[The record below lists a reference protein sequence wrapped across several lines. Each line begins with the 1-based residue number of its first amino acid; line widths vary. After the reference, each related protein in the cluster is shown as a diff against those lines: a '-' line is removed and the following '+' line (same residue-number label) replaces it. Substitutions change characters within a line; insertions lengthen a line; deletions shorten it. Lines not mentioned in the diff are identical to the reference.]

1 MAKLKRVQ
9 MTSKK
14 YLVTGSAGFIGSNL
28 ARTLCENGNSVV
40 GIDSFHGYYSRAFK
54 ESNLARLA
62 NSSIFEFKELDIL
75 DLENSDI
82 ENDFDCIFHLAAQ
95 PGVRDSW
102 GLGFDSYAKNNV
114 LGTQKVFEFAASN
127 NIKRVVFSSS
137 SSIYGDAETFP
148 TSESANPKPR
158 SPYGVSKLTGEYLG
172 AAYSRNFG
180 LEVVALRYFTVYG
193 PGQRPDMAIHRL
205 INCALTGEK
214 FPKFGTGEQIRDF
227 TFVND
232 VVSANILASSA
243 LLPTPSIAINVGG
256 GNSTS
261 LNFLISSIESISGR
275 PIQIDQGGVPPG
287 DVIRTGADTNRAKEL
302 LGWHPQTGIEAGLKL
317 QYEWQLENS

>member
-1 MAKLKRVQ
+1 
-9 MTSKK
+9 MTIKK

-28 ARTLCENGNSVV
+28 VKTLCENGNSVV
-40 GIDSFHGYYSRAFK
+40 GIDSFHSYYSRSIK
-54 ESNLARLA
+54 ESNLKELA
-62 NSSIFEFKELDIL
+62 KQAKFEFKELDIL
-75 DLENSDI
+75 DLETSDI
-82 ENDFDCIFHLAAQ
+82 DSDFDCIFHLAAQ

-102 GLGFDSYAKNNV
+102 GLGFDSYAMNNV
-114 LGTQKVFEFAASN
+114 LGTQRVFEFAARR
-127 NIKRVVFSSS
+127 NIRRVVFSSS

-148 TSESANPKPR
+148 TLESSNPQPR

-180 LEVVALRYFTVYG
+180 LDVVALRYFTVYG

-205 INCALTGEK
+205 INCAIAGTK

-232 VVSANILASSA
+232 VVSANILAASA

-261 LNFLISSIESISGR
+261 LNLLISSIEGISGR
-275 PIQIDQGGVPPG
+275 RIHIDQNEVPLG
-287 DVIRTGADTNRAKEL
+287 DVIRTGADTNRAREL
-302 LGWHPQTGIEAGLKL
+302 LGWDPQTGIEAGLKL

>member
-1 MAKLKRVQ
+1 

-28 ARTLCENGNSVV
+28 VKALCENGDSVV
-40 GIDSFHGYYSRAFK
+40 GIDSFHSYYSRSFK
-54 ESNLARLA
+54 ESNLKGLV
-62 NSSIFEFKELDIL
+62 NQTKFEFNELDIL
-75 DLENSDI
+75 DLETSDI
-82 ENDFDCIFHLAAQ
+82 DLDFDCIFHLAAQ

-102 GLGFDSYAKNNV
+102 GQSFDSYAINNV
-114 LGTQKVFEFAASN
+114 LGTQKLFEFATRN
-127 NIKRVVFSSS
+127 KIKRVVFSSS

-148 TSESANPKPR
+148 TLESANPLPR

-205 INCALTGEK
+205 INCAITGHK
-214 FPKFGTGEQIRDF
+214 FPKYGTGEQIRDF

-232 VVSANILASSA
+232 VVSANILASTSS
-243 LLPTPSIAINVGG
+243 LPTLATAINIGG
-256 GNSTS
+256 GNSTT
-261 LNFLISSIESISGR
+261 LNFLISSIESIAGR
-275 PIQIDQGGVPPG
+275 PIHIDQGIVPLG
-287 DVIRTGADTNRAKEL
+287 DVIRTGADTKLAKEL
-302 LGWHPQTGIEAGLKL
+302 LGWHPRTDIQAGLKL
-317 QYEWQLENS
+317 QYEWQLKSF

>member
-1 MAKLKRVQ
+1 MKRF
-9 MTSKK
+9 
-14 YLVTGSAGFIGSNL
+14 LVTGSAGFIGSNL
-28 ARTLCENGNSVV
+28 AMALCESGHSVV
-40 GIDSFHGYYSRAFK
+40 GIDSFHGYYPRTFK
-54 ESNLARLA
+54 ERNLARLA
-62 NSSIFEFKELDIL
+62 NSSTFKFKECDIL
-75 DLENSDI
+75 ELETSDI
-82 ENDFDCIFHLAAQ
+82 ESNFDCVFHLAAQ

-102 GLGFDSYAKNNV
+102 GQGFDSYSINNV
-114 LGTQKVFEFAASN
+114 LGTQKLFEFAARN
-127 NIKRVVFSSS
+127 NIKRVIFSSS

-148 TSESANPKPR
+148 TLENANPRPR

-180 LEVVALRYFTVYG
+180 LDVVALRYFTVYG

-205 INCALTGEK
+205 INCAISGEK

-261 LNFLISSIESISGR
+261 LNFLIQSIESISGR
-275 PIQIDQGGVPPG
+275 PIQIDQGAVALG
-287 DVIRTGADTNRAKEL
+287 DVIRTGADTQRAKEL
-302 LGWHPQTGIEAGLKL
+302 LGWQPQIEISDGLKL
-317 QYEWQLENS
+317 QYEWQLENF

>member
-1 MAKLKRVQ
+1 MNV
-9 MTSKK
+9 KK
-14 YLVTGSAGFIGSNL
+14 YLVTGAAGFIGSNL
-28 ARTLCENGNSVV
+28 AMQLCNAGHSVV
-40 GIDSFHGYYSRAFK
+40 GIDSFHGYYSK
-54 ESNLARLA
+54 TLKLNNLSRLLDVRT
-62 NSSIFEFKELDIL
+62 FRFQELDIL
-75 DLENSDI
+75 NLDQLGFYK
-82 ENDFDCIFHLAAQ
+82 DFDCIFHLAAQ

-102 GLGFDSYAKNNV
+102 GTGFDSYSTNNV
-114 LGTQKVFEFAASN
+114 LGTQKVFEFAVQN
-127 NIKRVVFSSS
+127 NTKRVVFSSS

-148 TSESANPKPR
+148 TLESASPKPR

-172 AAYSRNFG
+172 AAYARNFG
-180 LEVVALRYFTVYG
+180 LEVVALRYFTVFG

-205 INCALTGEK
+205 INCAIKGQK

-243 LLPTPSIAINVGG
+243 LLPTPSIAINIGG

-261 LNFLISSIESISGR
+261 LNFLISSIESISGK
-275 PIQIDQGGVPPG
+275 PIQIDQSEVPPG
-287 DVIRTGADTNRAKEL
+287 DVLMTGADTNRAKEL
-302 LGWHPQTGIEAGLKL
+302 LGWRPRTGIETGLKL

>member
-1 MAKLKRVQ
+1 
-9 MTSKK
+9 MTNKK

-28 ARTLCENGNSVV
+28 VKTLCENGNSVV
-40 GIDSFHGYYSRAFK
+40 GIDSFHSYYSRAIK
-54 ESNLARLA
+54 ERNLNGLA
-62 NSSIFEFKELDIL
+62 KQAEFEFKELDIL
-75 DLENSDI
+75 DLETSDI
-82 ENDFDCIFHLAAQ
+82 DSDFDCIFHLAAQ

-114 LGTQKVFEFAASN
+114 LGTQKVFEFAARR
-127 NIKRVVFSSS
+127 NIQRVVFSSS

-148 TSESANPKPR
+148 TLESANPQPR
-158 SPYGVSKLTGEYLG
+158 SPYGVSKLTGEHLG

-180 LEVVALRYFTVYG
+180 LDVVALRYFTVYG

-205 INCALTGEK
+205 INCAITGTK

-227 TFVND
+227 TFVKD

-261 LNFLISSIESISGR
+261 LNRLISTIESISGR
-275 PIQIDQGGVPPG
+275 RIQIDQSDVPLG
-287 DVIRTGADTNRAKEL
+287 DVIRTGADTSRAREL

-317 QYEWQLENS
+317 QFEWQLENS

>member
-1 MAKLKRVQ
+1 

-28 ARTLCENGNSVV
+28 VKALCRKGNSVV
-40 GIDSFHGYYSRAFK
+40 GIDSFHNYYSRSFK
-54 ESNLARLA
+54 ESNLKGLVDQTK
-62 NSSIFEFKELDIL
+62 FEFNEMDIL
-75 DLENSDI
+75 DLETSDI
-82 ENDFDCIFHLAAQ
+82 DLDFDCIFHLAAQ

-102 GLGFDSYAKNNV
+102 GQSFDSYAINNV
-114 LGTQKVFEFAASN
+114 LGTQKLFEFATRN
-127 NIKRVVFSSS
+127 KIERVVFSSS

-148 TSESANPKPR
+148 TLESANPLPR

-205 INCALTGEK
+205 INCAITGQK
-214 FPKFGTGEQIRDF
+214 FPKYGTGEQIRDF

-232 VVSANILASSA
+232 VVSANILASTA
-243 LLPTPSIAINVGG
+243 LLPTRATAINIGG
-256 GNSTS
+256 GNSTT
-261 LNFLISSIESISGR
+261 LNFLISSIESIAGR
-275 PIQIDQGGVPPG
+275 PIHIDQGIVPPG
-287 DVIRTGADTNRAKEL
+287 DVIRTGADTKRAKEL
-302 LGWHPQTGIEAGLKL
+302 LGWQPRTDIQAGLKL
-317 QYEWQLENS
+317 QYEWQLKSF

>member
-1 MAKLKRVQ
+1 MRF
-9 MTSKK
+9 
-14 YLVTGSAGFIGSNL
+14 LVTGAAGFIGSNL
-28 ARTLCENGNSVV
+28 ASALCENGHSVV
-40 GIDSFHGYYSRAFK
+40 GIDSFHGYYSRSLK
-54 ESNLARLA
+54 ESNLATLIKSRT
-62 NSSIFEFKELDIL
+62 FEFKELDIL
-75 DLENSDI
+75 NLEKLNIKS
-82 ENDFDCIFHLAAQ
+82 EFDCIFHLAAQ

-102 GLGFDSYAKNNV
+102 GQGFDSYAMNNV
-114 LGTQKVFEFAASN
+114 LGTQKVFEFAARR
-127 NIKRVVFSSS
+127 NIQRVVFSSS

-148 TSESANPKPR
+148 TLESANPQPR

-172 AAYSRNFG
+172 AAYSKNIG

-205 INCALTGEK
+205 INSAITGTK

-232 VVSANILASSA
+232 VVSANILASGA
-243 LLPTPSIAINVGG
+243 LLPSPSIAINVGG

-261 LNFLISSIESISGR
+261 LNLLISSIESISGR
-275 PIQIDQGGVPPG
+275 RIHIDQSEVPLG
-287 DVIRTGADTNRAKEL
+287 DVIRTGADTNCAREL
-302 LGWHPQTGIEAGLKL
+302 LGWRPQTEIEAGLKL

>member
-1 MAKLKRVQ
+1 
-9 MTSKK
+9 
-14 YLVTGSAGFIGSNL
+14 
-28 ARTLCENGNSVV
+28 
-40 GIDSFHGYYSRAFK
+40 
-54 ESNLARLA
+54 
-62 NSSIFEFKELDIL
+62 
-75 DLENSDI
+75 
-82 ENDFDCIFHLAAQ
+82 
-95 PGVRDSW
+95 VRDSW
-102 GLGFDSYAKNNV
+102 GQGFESYSINNV
-114 LGTQKVFEFAASN
+114 LGTQKLFEFAVSN

-148 TSESANPKPR
+148 TLESANPRPR

-180 LEVVALRYFTVYG
+180 LEVIALRYFTVYG

-205 INCALTGEK
+205 INCAITGKK
-214 FPKFGTGEQIRDF
+214 FSKFGTGEQIRDF

-261 LNFLISSIESISGR
+261 LNSLISNIESISGR
-275 PIQIDQGGVPPG
+275 LIRINQGEVSLG
-287 DVIRTGADTNRAKEL
+287 DVMRTGADTHRAKEL
-302 LGWHPQTGIEAGLKL
+302 LGWQPQTGISDGLKL
-317 QYEWQLENS
+317 QYESQLENF

>member
-1 MAKLKRVQ
+1 
-9 MTSKK
+9 MTSKN
-14 YLVTGSAGFIGSNL
+14 YLVTGVAGFIGSNL
-28 ARTLCENGNSVV
+28 AKKLCEDGHSVV
-40 GIDSFHGYYSRAFK
+40 GVDSFHGYYSRALK
-54 ESNLARLA
+54 ESNLLRLA
-62 NSSIFEFKELDIL
+62 KLRTFEFKELDIL
-75 DLENSDI
+75 ELEQSNI
-82 ENDFDCIFHLAAQ
+82 ETDFDCIFHLAAQ

-102 GLGFDSYAKNNV
+102 GQGFDSYAMNNV
-114 LGTQKVFEFAASN
+114 LATQKLFEFAARN
-127 NIKRVVFSSS
+127 RVERVVFSSS

-148 TSESANPKPR
+148 TLESANPKPR

-193 PGQRPDMAIHRL
+193 PGQRPDMAIYRL
-205 INCALTGEK
+205 INCAITGEK

-256 GNSTS
+256 GNSMS
-261 LNFLISSIESISGR
+261 LNFLISSIENIVGR
-275 PIQIDQGGVPPG
+275 PIHIDQGIVPPG

-302 LGWHPQTGIEAGLKL
+302 LGWQPQTGISDGLKL
-317 QYEWQLENS
+317 QYEWQLQNF

>member
-1 MAKLKRVQ
+1 
-9 MTSKK
+9 MTSKR

-28 ARTLCENGNSVV
+28 VKTLCENGNSVV
-40 GIDSFHGYYSRAFK
+40 GIDSFHSYYSRAIK
-54 ESNLARLA
+54 ERNLNGLA
-62 NSSIFEFKELDIL
+62 KQAEFEFKELDIL
-75 DLENSDI
+75 DLETSDI
-82 ENDFDCIFHLAAQ
+82 DSDFDCIFHLAAQ

-114 LGTQKVFEFAASN
+114 LGTQKVFEFAARR
-127 NIKRVVFSSS
+127 NIQRVVFSSS

-148 TSESANPKPR
+148 TLESANPQPR

-180 LEVVALRYFTVYG
+180 LDVVALRYFTVYG

-205 INCALTGEK
+205 INCAITGTK

-227 TFVND
+227 TFVKD

-261 LNFLISSIESISGR
+261 LNRLISTIESISGR
-275 PIQIDQGGVPPG
+275 RIQIDQSDVPPG
-287 DVIRTGADTNRAKEL
+287 DVVRTGADTSRAREL

-317 QYEWQLENS
+317 QFEWQLENS

>member
-1 MAKLKRVQ
+1 
-9 MTSKK
+9 MTNKK

-28 ARTLCENGNSVV
+28 VKTLCENGNSVV
-40 GIDSFHGYYSRAFK
+40 GIDSFHSYYSRAIK
-54 ESNLARLA
+54 ERNLKGLA
-62 NSSIFEFKELDIL
+62 KQAEFEFKELDIL
-75 DLENSDI
+75 DLETSDI
-82 ENDFDCIFHLAAQ
+82 DSDFDCIFHLAAQ

-102 GLGFDSYAKNNV
+102 GLGFDSYAMNNV
-114 LGTQKVFEFAASN
+114 LGTQKVFEFAARN
-127 NIKRVVFSSS
+127 NIKRVVYSSS

-148 TSESANPKPR
+148 TLESANPQPR
-158 SPYGVSKLTGEYLG
+158 SPYGVSKLTGEHLG

-180 LEVVALRYFTVYG
+180 LDVVALRYFTVYG

-205 INCALTGEK
+205 INCAITGTK

-227 TFVND
+227 TFVKD

-243 LLPTPSIAINVGG
+243 LLPTPSIAVNVGG

-261 LNFLISSIESISGR
+261 LNLLISTIESISGR
-275 PIQIDQGGVPPG
+275 RIQIDQSDVPLG
-287 DVIRTGADTNRAKEL
+287 DVIRTGADTSRAREL

-317 QYEWQLENS
+317 QFEWQLENS

>member
-1 MAKLKRVQ
+1 
-9 MTSKK
+9 MTSKR

-28 ARTLCENGNSVV
+28 VKTLCENGNSVV
-40 GIDSFHGYYSRAFK
+40 GIDSFHSYYSRAIK
-54 ESNLARLA
+54 ERNLIELA
-62 NSSIFEFKELDIL
+62 KQAEFEFKELDIL
-75 DLENSDI
+75 DLETSDI
-82 ENDFDCIFHLAAQ
+82 DSDFDCIFHLAAQ

-114 LGTQKVFEFAASN
+114 LGTQKVFEFAARR
-127 NIKRVVFSSS
+127 NIQRVVFSSS

-148 TSESANPKPR
+148 TLESANPQPR

-180 LEVVALRYFTVYG
+180 LDVVALRYFTVYG

-205 INCALTGEK
+205 INCAITGTK

-227 TFVND
+227 TFVKD

-243 LLPTPSIAINVGG
+243 LLPTPSIAVNVGG

-261 LNFLISSIESISGR
+261 LNLLISTIESISGR
-275 PIQIDQGGVPPG
+275 RIQIDQSDVPLG
-287 DVIRTGADTNRAKEL
+287 DVIRTGADTSRAREL

-317 QYEWQLENS
+317 QFEWQLENS